1 MQAFKSNIIEANEVT
16 ILLHGGVGRIHK
28 KAISPET
35 EQQYQEAIIHA
46 LTEGQKIISCGG
58 KSIDAVE
65 KVISILE
72 DCPLFNAGK
81 GAVYANNEMI
91 ELDAAI
97 MDGKTLNAGAVAGVE
112 SDESP
117 DV

>member
-28 KAISPET
+28 EAISPET
-35 EQQYQEAIIHA
+35 ERQYQEAIIHA

-65 KVISILE
+65 KVISILAPTQAIPSE
-72 DCPLFNAGK
+72 ARTFILGK
-81 GAVYANNEMI
+81 FYAKANGGRE
-91 ELDAAI
+91 
-97 MDGKTLNAGAVAGVE
+97 T
-112 SDESP
+112 
-117 DV
+117 